1 MAGMPFSE
9 GKCITGLRISEV
21 KSGRKNLLNVPLPGR
36 APDEGLDD
44 CIAKAIREN
53 PHLSTRRIVKALNIS
68 STTVRN
74 HLTKSL
80 GTK

>member
-1 MAGMPFSE
+1 MVGMPFIE
-9 GKCITGLRISEV
+9 GKRITGLRINEM
-21 KSGRKNLLNVPLPGR
+21 KFGRKNLSNVPLPER

-44 CIAKAIREN
+44 CIARAIREN
-53 PHLSTRRIVKALNIS
+53 PHLSTRRIAKALNIS
-68 STTVRN
+68 SATVRN